1 MNKFPIERSEIRR
14 ASFALRRMRRK
25 HLALVLAGSLLLA
38 ALPLHFGAHAQSRQA
53 DESLNSLIGLLRE
66 AESIAKTEMMPGEL
80 KSIREAANHARKGS
94 LGSAETATEMLRV
107 RTLLREIIDNP
118 RGESAEFQEKIANSL
133 KLVEDYLAMGD
144 GNGLRART
152 DTAFG
157 LITTTFDTLEG
168 TVSVNLPDDV
178 AAGDTIS
185 GTVIAEP
192 KGATKDEQAKNEDT
206 LNGYVVEVAKQ
217 ETPPQQK
224 QGSKWVIPPAAQF
237 IPVVLK
243 NRQGK
248 EVARTN
254 VPLSHGNVV
263 NPKPNGD
270 LPQDGNYSTPPFGQA
285 GRPVSVNGPF
295 DGDFGNTYIKLGNN
309 TAQFLAES
317 PRKAVFRSP
326 ANLTGPTTIEV
337 NEQGKVVARC
347 NYQSISVRLAA
358 DKLNLI
364 RGEQTTLTLTVN
376 GLNGI
381 NSSIPVQLTNASPW
395 TIRMAGGESQII
407 TAQPQEFT
415 GGVFTAKRMLTGIK
429 AGGFNINAVVNSNTF
444 SPNGGGVWKT
454 CDAGPGGGPH
464 ISRLNEAPASLRP
477 PIDIAVT
484 DADIQALDRK
494 LNNFTRRLPNDEQAA
509 MALLLRRA
517 ARAPMDEP
525 LGTAVKVSFYSAGSP
540 KDNPLNQ
547 RSIIIQGGRTTQES
561 PYGTPGGRPP
571 NPIDP
576 LSAALG
582 GDTDPLAIGP
592 KHEDPATPRPDS
604 LTSIGPKHEDPARP
618 RPDDTLS
625 IGPKHEDPARPRPDD
640 TLSIGPKHEDPARPR
655 PDDPLSIGPKHE
667 DPMPAPDTING
678 LAGHLKDFSQQLS
691 TPEKGMMDWLLQR
704 ASQGA
709 RGSESSY
716 GTPGGRPPSP
726 DQLQRAD
733 TNESGEAA
741 KETGPP
747 VGSPGGLPPL
757 VQALGVSRRG
767 DVNGA
772 KRWLLRF

>member
-1 MNKFPIERSEIRR
+1 MSNFQTERSLVRKPGFVFTR
-14 ASFALRRMRRK
+14 TLRQC
-25 HLALVLAGSLLLA
+25 LTLVLVATMLFA
-38 ALPLHFGAHAQSRQA
+38 ALPRIAARAQTRPSEQ
-53 DESLNSLIGLLRE
+53 SLSSLIGLLRE
-66 AESIAKTEMMPGEL
+66 AESMARTEMMPSEL
-80 KSIREAANHARKGS
+80 RSIREAANHARQGN
-94 LGSAETATEMLRV
+94 LGSAATATEMLRA
-107 RTLLREIIDNP
+107 RTMLRHIIDDP
-118 RGESAEFQEKIANSL
+118 RGESADFQEKIADSL
-133 KLVEDYLAMGD
+133 KLVNDYLAFGD
-144 GNGLRART
+144 GNGLPVRT

-157 LITTTFDTLEG
+157 LITTRFDTLEG

-185 GTVIAEP
+185 GTVIPEP
-192 KGATKDEQAKNEDT
+192 KGATKDEQAKNEDS

-224 QGSKWVIPPAAQF
+224 QGSKWVIPPVTQF

-254 VPLSHGNVV
+254 VPLNQGNVGQGRVV
-263 NPKPNGD
+263 NPNSNGEI
-270 LPQDGNYSTPPFGQA
+270 PQQGDYSTPPFGQA

-295 DGDFGNTYIKLGNN
+295 DGDFGNTYIKVGNN
-309 TAQFLAES
+309 TAGFLAES

-337 NEQGKVVARC
+337 NEQGKTVAKC
-347 NYQSISVRLAA
+347 TYQSIGIRLSAE
-358 DKLNLI
+358 KLHLI

-376 GLNGI
+376 GLNGATG
-381 NSSIPVQLTNASPW
+381 PVSAQLTNGSPW
-395 TIRMAGGESQII
+395 VVRMEGGESQTI
-407 TAQPQEFT
+407 TAHP
-415 GGVFTAKRMLTGIK
+415 GGVNDEVFTVKRTLTGVK
-429 AGGFNINAVVNSNTF
+429 AGAFSINATVDPTDS
-444 SPNGGGVWKT
+444 SASGGIWRT
-454 CDAGPGGGPH
+454 CNPGPGGGPH
-464 ISRLNEAPASLRP
+464 AGRLDNTPATLRQP
-477 PIDIAVT
+477 IAVT
-484 DADIQALDRK
+484 VADIQALDRK
-494 LNNFTRRLPNDEQAA
+494 LNDFTRQLPNDEQAA

-525 LGTAVKVSFYSAGSP
+525 LGTAVKVSFFA
-540 KDNPLNQ
+540 D
-547 RSIIIQGGRTTQES
+547 GGRTTRQS

-571 NPIDP
+571 NPVDP

-592 KHEDPATPRPDS
+592 KHEDPA
-604 LTSIGPKHEDPARP
+604 IP

-625 IGPKHEDPARPRPDD
+625 IGPKHEDPARPHPED

-655 PDDPLSIGPKHE
+655 PEDPLFIGPKHE
-667 DPMPAPDTING
+667 DPTPAPDTINA

-691 TPEKGMMDWLLQR
+691 TSERGMMDWLLQR
-704 ASQGA
+704 ASLGA
-709 RGSESSY
+709 PGSESSY

-733 TNESGEAA
+733 TTESKGAA
-741 KETGPP
+741 SETGPP
-747 VGSPGGLPPL
+747 IGSPGGLPPL
-757 VQALGVSRRG
+757 LQALGVTRRG
-767 DVNGA
+767 DVNGS